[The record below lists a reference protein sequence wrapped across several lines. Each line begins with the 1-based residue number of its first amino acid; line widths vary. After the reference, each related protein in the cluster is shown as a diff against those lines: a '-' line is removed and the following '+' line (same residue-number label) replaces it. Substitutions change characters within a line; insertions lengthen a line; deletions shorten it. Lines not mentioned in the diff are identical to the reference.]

1 MDRRSAAQVI
11 AILCSGLMAGLLFGD
26 WLGTSFARARMSD
39 ASFIELQQIVHVN
52 YLRTLPALSSA
63 AVLAP
68 IVWLFMWRSRRG
80 RAEFGLLLAAT
91 IALVIGQAITF
102 LINVPIND
110 QLEGWSA
117 ANPPSNARQIWSR
130 WETAHIVR
138 TLFWVAGFLLEIIA
152 LVVGLRR
159 SAASAFTGH
168 RDVKTSPLSSW
179 TPLSDSP
186 PPAPE
191 R

>member
-1 MDRRSAAQVI
+1 MDRRSAVQVI

-39 ASFIELQQIVHVN
+39 ASFIELQQIVHIN

-68 IVWLFMWRSRRG
+68 IVWLFFWRARRG
-80 RAEFGLLLAAT
+80 RAEFATLLAAI

-138 TLFWVAGFLLEIIA
+138 TIFWVGGFLLEIIA
-152 LVVGLRR
+152 LVVALRA
-159 SAASAFTGH
+159 SAARASTTEGG
-168 RDVKTSPLSSW
+168 
-179 TPLSDSP
+179 
-186 PPAPE
+186 APIT

>member
-138 TLFWVAGFLLEIIA
+138 TVFWAAGFLLEIIA

-159 SAASAFTGH
+159 SAASAFTAD
-168 RDVKTSPLSSW
+168 RDVQTSPLSSY
-179 TPLSDSP
+179 
-186 PPAPE
+186 
-191 R
+191 

>member
-1 MDRRSAAQVI
+1 MDRRSVVQVI

-39 ASFIELQQIVHVN
+39 SSFIELQQIVHVN

-68 IVWLFMWRSRRG
+68 IVWLFLWRARRG
-80 RAEFGLLLAAT
+80 HLEFGLLLAAI
-91 IALVIGQAITF
+91 IALVVGQAITF

-110 QLEGWSA
+110 QLESWIA
-117 ANPPSNARQIWSR
+117 ASPPSNARQIWSR

-138 TLFWVAGFLLEIIA
+138 TIFWVGGFLLEVVA
-152 LVVGLRR
+152 LVVGLR
-159 SAASAFTGH
+159 ASVARAFTTEGGA
-168 RDVKTSPLSSW
+168 PL
-179 TPLSDSP
+179 
-186 PPAPE
+186 A

>member
-1 MDRRSAAQVI
+1 MDRRSAVQVI

-39 ASFIELQQIVHVN
+39 SSFIELQQIVHVN

-63 AVLAP
+63 AVIAP

-80 RAEFGLLLAAT
+80 HVEFGLLLAAA

-110 QLEGWSA
+110 QLESWRA
-117 ANPPSNARQIWSR
+117 ASPPSNARQIWSR

-138 TLFWVAGFLLEIIA
+138 TIFWVGGFLLEIIA
-152 LVVGLRR
+152 LVIGLRR
-159 SAASAFTGH
+159 SAAGALGAEE
-168 RDVKTSPLSSW
+168 DAPL
-179 TPLSDSP
+179 
-186 PPAPE
+186 A